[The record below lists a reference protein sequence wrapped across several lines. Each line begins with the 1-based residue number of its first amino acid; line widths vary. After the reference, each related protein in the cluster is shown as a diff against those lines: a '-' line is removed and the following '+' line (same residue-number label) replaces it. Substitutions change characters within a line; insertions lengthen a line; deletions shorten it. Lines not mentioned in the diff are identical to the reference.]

1 MPLIDWDGSLSV
13 GYRPMDAEHMRL
25 VELVNELHHNLLA
38 GRGMTLI
45 EAGFRRIARHA
56 TDHFRHEESLMAES
70 GYPDS
75 HDHIL
80 AHRQLETQ
88 IADLIT
94 QIDEGEPVFTLELV
108 EFLKNWLL
116 NHILTMDKKL
126 GAHLAPSSPATGGLR

>member
-1 MPLIDWDGSLSV
+1 MPLVDWDDSLSV

-25 VELVNELHHNLLA
+25 VELVNELHDNLLA
-38 GRGMTLI
+38 GRSMTLI
-45 EAGFRRIARHA
+45 EAGFHRVARHA
-56 TDHFRHEESLMAES
+56 ADHFRHEEKLMAES
-70 GYPDS
+70 DYPDG

-94 QIDEGEPVFTLELV
+94 QIDAGEPVFTLELV

-126 GAHLAPSSPATGGLR
+126 GAHLAPPSPATRDLH